1 MSEINFKGNW
11 NEIKE
16 KLLERYA
23 ILTEKDLQYEEGK
36 EEQVLNHL
44 EEKLGKSKKEVKD
57 LIRELS
63 K

>member
-16 KLLERYA
+16 KLLKRYA
-23 ILTEKDLQYEEGK
+23 ILTEHDLQYEEGR
-36 EEQVLNHL
+36 EEKVLTHL
-44 EEKLGKSKKEVKD
+44 EEKLGKTRKEVKD
-57 LIRELS
+57 IIRDLS